1 MDDVDDVQLDVTPA
15 FDLVVPSAHN
25 PRTRKVRVEGVDL
38 GSRHPKLTC
47 VTLVPQFPAVF
58 AGRYVSRP
66 RFHPHARVREFVAV
80 RAERTRRESRS
91 VGPLDRAR
99 WNRFRHPI

>member
-66 RFHPHARVREFVAV
+66 RFHPHARIRESTAV
-80 RAERTRRESRS
+80 RAERRVARRVRS
-91 VGPLDRAR
+91 DRSTAR
-99 WNRFRHPI
+99 DGFRHPI